1 MNLGRINII
10 LLHTWYHFLHSM
22 ETWVDLFWNS
32 AVQMIVFVF
41 IAKSLASGAGT
52 DASVAIVLGMIFWNI
67 IWTGQYAIAVGAL
80 WEIWSR
86 SFSSLFITPL
96 SINEFLV
103 GQMISGFI
111 KSVAAFTM
119 AAAIGY
125 WLYNFSIFT
134 LGAMLSIYYLELLVF
149 SWAAGFFVLS
159 LILRYGTDVQAM
171 SWALIFLVQPFGG
184 VFYPASVL
192 PQTIS
197 WIGYILPTTYVF
209 DAIRAQLASGSVSS
223 NLLIYAT
230 LLNLLY
236 LVLGYFVL
244 HRSIDGAKRT
254 GAFARMEG

>member
-111 KSVAAFTM
+111 KSVAAFAM
-119 AAAIGY
+119 AAVIGY
-125 WLYNFSIFT
+125 WLYNFSVFS
-134 LGAMLSIYYLELLVF
+134 LGGMLPIYYLELLIF

-184 VFYPASVL
+184 VFYPVSVL
-192 PQTIS
+192 PQTVA
-197 WIGYILPTTYVF
+197 WVGYLIPTTYVF
-209 DAIRAQLASGSVSS
+209 DAIRAQLANGSIPG
-223 NLLIYAT
+223 NLLFYAT
-230 LLNLLY
+230 LLNIFYLALGH
-236 LVLGYFVL
+236 LVLI
-244 HRSIDGAKRT
+244 RSIDSAKHS